1 MKKNCNTYQ
10 SIADLIDRL
19 VHVGRLLG
27 ASDDG
32 ALETCDNFGLVRF
45 LDLSKERK
53 KTTYVEKP
61 RKYIYI
67 KEIANHWQRHSR
79 IPTSQIR
86 NESAKDCMLHFNI
99 FLQVIRVAARQM

>member
-61 RKYIYI
+61 RKYVYKGDSESLGKALSYPDKSN
-67 KEIANHWQRHSR
+67 KE
-79 IPTSQIR
+79 
-86 NESAKDCMLHFNI
+86 
-99 FLQVIRVAARQM
+99 